1 MLTVDNPKRL
11 DWASISLSDCWEGN
25 AADSYFTLKLYN
37 LLESKLEELKL
48 SEFFEE
54 VITPATTVFSVMEHD
69 GLTVST
75 NKLGLV
81 GKALSDYNIEMEDSL
96 YAFSQVDSKDN
107 LSSTNNLCEIL
118 YTREGGF
125 GLYPPDKTTKGS
137 PSVSAPT
144 LKLLLEQIEE
154 ELGGRDGK

>member
-1 MLTVDNPKRL
+1 MLTVSNPKKF
-11 DWASISLSDCWEGN
+11 DWASISLSDCCEGN

-37 LLESKLEELKL
+37 LLESKLEELRL

-69 GLTVST
+69 GLAVST
-75 NKLGLV
+75 KKLGLV
-81 GKALSDYNIEMEDSL
+81 GKALSDFNIEMEDSL

-118 YTREGGF
+118 YTRESGF

-144 LKLLLEQIEE
+144 LKLLLEHIEE
-154 ELGGRDGK
+154 ELGGRDGL